1 MGCGVTRACSIS
13 FIGRRPGEKL
23 QEDLVGSD
31 ETVEPSPSAKILRVV
46 TAAPPGA
53 AGRLLDTV
61 GELERAAAA
70 GETEAVF
77 MYRRRAGSDLFPVPS
92 SSYACNSLK

>member
-70 GETEAVF
+70 GETETVF
-77 MYRRRAGSDLFPVPS
+77 MYLNVLVPTYSRAVELVRV
-92 SSYACNSLK
+92 